1 MNRIKDS
8 LISIINQS
16 YKIDLELVIV
26 DNGSEDGTSDYCQ
39 LILNSAQV
47 QFPWKIVNEK
57 TPGLVNARKAGLK
70 SSKYEWV
77 LFCDDDN
84 DLDIEFI
91 ALLHSILLQIP
102 NDVGVIGSI
111 GEACFEKEKPLWFDK
126 YSSSFAVGPQKGM
139 DPSADKLK
147 FVYGAC
153 SVYRKTI
160 LFDLFN
166 RGFQPLLIGRKGEET
181 ISGDDVEWCYLMQI
195 AGLKILVDSRL
206 KFIHRIPNARL
217 QWDYY
222 LRLKRGITLSA
233 ALLLSYS
240 YFQKH
245 PDASIRSFSLKFF
258 RNHMKSRL
266 LVWKYI
272 LLWKYRE
279 LNQEQ
284 ELAFTILNARLES
297 FQKYRKLSI
306 SHFEQLKNYFG
317 T

>member
-1 MNRIKDS
+1 MDRIKDS

-26 DNGSEDGTSDYCQ
+26 DNGSVDGTSDYCQ
-39 LILNSAQV
+39 LILNTAQV

-57 TPGLVNARKAGLK
+57 IPGLVNARITGLK
-70 SSKYEWV
+70 SSSYEWV

-84 DLDIEFI
+84 DLDVDFI
-91 ALLHSILLQIP
+91 ALLHLILSQIS
-102 NDVGVIGSI
+102 NDVGVIGSL
-111 GEACFEKEKPLWFDK
+111 GKAFFEGEKPVWFDQ

-139 DPSADKLK
+139 DPTGDNLN

-153 SVYRKTI
+153 STYRKAI
-160 LFDLFN
+160 LLDLFT
-166 RGFQPLLIGRKGEET
+166 RGFQPLLTGRKGEET

-195 AGLKILVDSRL
+195 AGFKILVDSRL

-222 LRLKRGITLSA
+222 LKLKRGITLSA

-245 PDASIRSFSLKFF
+245 PDASKRSFSIKYF
-258 RNHMKSRL
+258 RTQIKSQL
-266 LVWKYI
+266 LVWKYT

-284 ELAFTILNARLES
+284 KLAYTILNARLES
-297 FQKYRKLSI
+297 FQKYRALSI